1 MGHGGGQVISVL
13 AFDSD
18 DPSSKLTEVN
28 SFSVKFM
35 FNRTKINKKGGQSW
49 PILKIRTKSKF

>member
-18 DPSSKLTEVN
+18 DPSSKLAEVN
-28 SFSVKFM
+28 SFFVKFM
-35 FNRTKINKKGGQSW
+35 FNRTKINKKRR
-49 PILKIRTKSKF
+49 PELAYFKDTNEK